1 MRVYLKGLLVL
12 MALGIGVA
20 QAQSVKNIL
29 DAGDRNIRL
38 AQASQDVVDTV
49 VEETRDLV
57 DQYNTVTKEIDG
69 LKVYNSL
76 MDRQIQNQ
84 VDEMARLA
92 ESIDQVTV
100 IERQIMPLMLRMIDG
115 LEQFVALDIPFLEEE
130 RINRVE
136 KLRDL
141 MERSDVS
148 VAEKFRNVF
157 EAFSIE
163 NEYGRTISTYKGALE
178 IGGGTREVEF
188 LQIGRIVLLYQTIDG
203 TFTGTWDKEA
213 GEAGAFVELDSGA
226 ARTQV
231 RQGLR
236 MARKE
241 IAPELLLLPISAAEG
256 AQ

>member
-1 MRVYLKGLLVL
+1 MRVYLKGLVVL
-12 MALGIGVA
+12 LALGFGVA
-20 QAQSVKNIL
+20 QAQSVNKIL
-29 DAGDRNIRL
+29 DAGERNIRL
-38 AQASQDVVDTV
+38 AQASQDRVDKI
-49 VEETRDLV
+49 VEQERELV
-57 DQYNTVTKEIDG
+57 DQYNTVNKEVDG
-69 LKVYNSL
+69 LKVYNAL

-84 VDEMARLA
+84 VEQMAKLA
-92 ESIDQVTV
+92 QSIDQVTV
-100 IERQIMPLMLRMIDG
+100 MERQIMPLMLRMIDG
-115 LEQFVALDIPFLEEE
+115 LEQFISLDIPFLEEE
-130 RINRVE
+130 RTNRVE

-163 NEYGRTISTYKGALE
+163 NEYGRTISTYKGALT
-178 IGGGTREVEF
+178 IAGGTREVEF
-188 LQIGRIVLLYQTIDG
+188 LQIGRIVLLYQTVDG
-203 TFTGTWDKEA
+203 AFTGTWDKEA
-213 GEAGAFVELDSGA
+213 RSFVELDSGA

-241 IAPELLLLPISAAEG
+241 IAPELLLLPIDAAEA

>member
-12 MALGIGVA
+12 MALGFGVA
-20 QAQSVKNIL
+20 QAQGVNNIL
-29 DAGDRNIRL
+29 DAGQRNIRL
-38 AQASQDVVDTV
+38 AQASQDWVDKI
-49 VEETRDLV
+49 VEEERELV
-57 DQYNTVTKEIDG
+57 DQFNTVNKEVDG
-69 LKVYNSL
+69 LKVYNAL
-76 MDRQIQNQ
+76 MSRQIQNQ
-84 VDEMARLA
+84 VDEMAKLA
-92 ESIDQVTV
+92 ESIDHVTIV
-100 IERQIMPLMLRMIDG
+100 ERQIMPLMLRMIDG
-115 LEQFVALDIPFLEEE
+115 LEQFISLDIPFLAKE
-130 RINRVE
+130 RTDRVE

-157 EAFSIE
+157 EAFTIE
-163 NEYGRTISTYKGALE
+163 NEYGRTISTYKDALT
-178 IGGGTREVEF
+178 ISGGTREVEF

-203 TFTGTWDKEA
+203 TFTGTWDKE
-213 GEAGAFVELDSGA
+213 ERSFVELNSGA

-241 IAPELLLLPISAAEG
+241 IAPELLLLPIDAAEA

>member
-12 MALGIGVA
+12 MALGFGVA
-20 QAQSVKNIL
+20 QAQGVNNIL
-29 DAGDRNIRL
+29 DAGQRNIRL
-38 AQASQDVVDTV
+38 AQASQDRVDKI
-49 VEETRDLV
+49 VEEERELV
-57 DQYNTVTKEIDG
+57 DQYNTVNKEVDG
-69 LKVYNSL
+69 LKVYNAL
-76 MDRQIQNQ
+76 MGRQIQNQ
-84 VDEMARLA
+84 VDEMAKLA
-92 ESIDQVTV
+92 ESIDHVTI

-115 LEQFVALDIPFLEEE
+115 LEQFISLDIPFLAKE
-130 RINRVE
+130 RTDRVE

-157 EAFSIE
+157 EAFTIE
-163 NEYGRTISTYKGALE
+163 NEYGRTISTYKDALT
-178 IGGGTREVEF
+178 IAGGTREVEF
-188 LQIGRIVLLYQTIDG
+188 LQIGRIVLLYQTMDG

-213 GEAGAFVELDSGA
+213 RSFVELDSGA

-241 IAPELLLLPISAAEG
+241 IAPELLLLPIDAAEA

>member
-12 MALGIGVA
+12 MALGFGVA
-20 QAQSVKNIL
+20 QAQSVNNIL
-29 DAGDRNIRL
+29 DAGERNIRL
-38 AQASQDVVDTV
+38 AQASQDRVDKI
-49 VEETRDLV
+49 VEQERELV
-57 DQYNTVTKEIDG
+57 DQFNTVNKEVDG
-69 LKVYNSL
+69 LKVYNAL

-84 VDEMARLA
+84 VEEMAKLA

-100 IERQIMPLMLRMIDG
+100 VERQIMPLMLRMIDG
-115 LEQFVALDIPFLEEE
+115 LEKFVSLDIPFLEEE
-130 RINRVE
+130 RMERVE

-163 NEYGRTISTYKGALE
+163 NEYGRTISSYKGALD
-178 IGGGTREVEF
+178 IAGGTREVEF

-203 TFTGTWDKEA
+203 AFTGTWDKE
-213 GEAGAFVELDSGA
+213 EGAFVELDSSA

-241 IAPELLLLPISAAEG
+241 IAPELLMLPIDAAEA

>member
-1 MRVYLKGLLVL
+1 MRVYLKGLVVL
-12 MALGIGVA
+12 MALGFGVA
-20 QAQSVKNIL
+20 QAQSVNNIL
-29 DAGDRNIRL
+29 DAGARNIRL
-38 AQASQDVVDTV
+38 AQASQDRVDKI
-49 VEETRDLV
+49 VEQERELV
-57 DQYNTVTKEIDG
+57 DQFNTVNKEVDG
-69 LKVYNSL
+69 LKVYNAL

-84 VDEMARLA
+84 VEEMAKLA

-100 IERQIMPLMLRMIDG
+100 VERQIMPLMLRMIDG
-115 LEQFVALDIPFLEEE
+115 LEQFISLDIPFLAEE
-130 RINRVE
+130 RMNRVE

-141 MERSDVS
+141 MDRSDVS

-163 NEYGRTISTYKGALE
+163 NDYGRTISSYKGALT
-178 IGGGTREVEF
+178 IAGGTREVEF

-203 TFTGTWDKEA
+203 TFTGTWDKKA
-213 GEAGAFVELDSGA
+213 RSFVELDSGA

-241 IAPELLLLPISAAEG
+241 IAPELLLLPIDAAEA

>member
-1 MRVYLKGLLVL
+1 MRVYLKGLVVL
-12 MALGIGVA
+12 LALGFGVA
-20 QAQSVKNIL
+20 QAQSVNNIL
-29 DAGDRNIRL
+29 DAGERNIRL
-38 AQASQDVVDTV
+38 AQASQDRVDKI
-49 VEETRDLV
+49 VEQERELV
-57 DQYNTVTKEIDG
+57 DQYNTVNKEVDG
-69 LKVYNSL
+69 LKVYNAL

-84 VDEMARLA
+84 VEQMAKLA
-92 ESIDQVTV
+92 QSIDQVTV
-100 IERQIMPLMLRMIDG
+100 MERQIMPLMLRMIDG
-115 LEQFVALDIPFLEEE
+115 LEQFISLDIPFLEEE
-130 RINRVE
+130 RAKRVE

-163 NEYGRTISTYKGALE
+163 NEYGRTMSTYKGALT
-178 IGGGTREVEF
+178 IAGGTREVEF
-188 LQIGRIVLLYQTIDG
+188 LQIGRIVLLYQTLDG
-203 TFTGTWDKEA
+203 AFTGTWDKEVRS
-213 GEAGAFVELDSGA
+213 FVELDSGA

-241 IAPELLLLPISAAEG
+241 IAPELLLLPIDAAEA

>member
-1 MRVYLKGLLVL
+1 MRVYLKGLVVL
-12 MALGIGVA
+12 LALGFGVA
-20 QAQSVKNIL
+20 QAQSVNNIL
-29 DAGDRNIRL
+29 DAGERNIRL
-38 AQASQDVVDTV
+38 AQASQDRVDKI
-49 VEETRDLV
+49 VEQERELV
-57 DQYNTVTKEIDG
+57 DQYNTVNKEVDG

-84 VDEMARLA
+84 VEEMAKLA
-92 ESIDQVTV
+92 KSIDQVTV
-100 IERQIMPLMLRMIDG
+100 MERQIMPLMLRMIDG
-115 LEQFVALDIPFLEEE
+115 LEQFVSLDIPFLEEE
-130 RINRVE
+130 RTNRVE

-163 NEYGRTISTYKGALE
+163 NDYGRTISTYKGALT
-178 IGGGTREVEF
+178 IAGGTREVEF

-203 TFTGTWDKEA
+203 TYTGTWDKEA
-213 GEAGAFVELDSGA
+213 RAFVELDTGA

-236 MARKE
+236 MARQE
-241 IAPELLLLPISAAEG
+241 IAPELLLLPIDAAE
-256 AQ
+256 ATQ

>member
-1 MRVYLKGLLVL
+1 MRVYLKGLVVL
-12 MALGIGVA
+12 LALGFGVA
-20 QAQSVKNIL
+20 QAQQSVNNIL
-29 DAGDRNIRL
+29 DAGERNIRL
-38 AQASQDVVDTV
+38 AQASQDRVDKI
-49 VEETRDLV
+49 VEQERELV
-57 DQYNTVTKEIDG
+57 DQYNTVNKEVDG
-69 LKVYNSL
+69 LKVYNAL

-84 VDEMARLA
+84 VEQMAKLA
-92 ESIDQVTV
+92 QSIDQVT
-100 IERQIMPLMLRMIDG
+100 IMERQIMPLMLRMIDG
-115 LEQFVALDIPFLEEE
+115 LEQFISLDIPFLEEE
-130 RINRVE
+130 RTNRVE

-163 NEYGRTISTYKGALE
+163 NEYGRTMSTYKGALT
-178 IGGGTREVEF
+178 IAGGTREVEF
-188 LQIGRIVLLYQTIDG
+188 LQIGRIVLLYQTLDG
-203 TFTGTWDKEA
+203 AFTGTWDKEA
-213 GEAGAFVELDSGA
+213 RSFVELDSGA

-241 IAPELLLLPISAAEG
+241 IAPELLLLPIDAAEA

>member
-1 MRVYLKGLLVL
+1 MRVYLKGLVVL
-12 MALGIGVA
+12 LALGFGVA
-20 QAQSVKNIL
+20 QAQSVNNIL
-29 DAGDRNIRL
+29 AAGEQNIRL
-38 AQASQDVVDTV
+38 AQASQDRVDKI
-49 VEETRDLV
+49 VEEERELV
-57 DQYNTVTKEIDG
+57 DQYNTVNKEVDG
-69 LKVYNSL
+69 LKVYNAL
-76 MDRQIQNQ
+76 MNRQIQNQ
-84 VDEMARLA
+84 VEEMAKLA
-92 ESIDQVTV
+92 ASIDQVTV
-100 IERQIMPLMLRMIDG
+100 VERQIMPMMLRMIDG
-115 LEQFVALDIPFLEEE
+115 LEQFIALDIPFLEKE
-130 RINRVE
+130 RTDRVE

-163 NEYGRTISTYKGALE
+163 NDYGRTISSYKGALT
-178 IGGGTREVEF
+178 IAGGTREVEF

-213 GEAGAFVELDSGA
+213 HSFVELDSGA

-241 IAPELLLLPISAAEG
+241 IAPELLLLPINAAEA

>member
-1 MRVYLKGLLVL
+1 MRVYLKGLVVL
-12 MALGIGVA
+12 LALGFGVA
-20 QAQSVKNIL
+20 QAQSVNNIL
-29 DAGDRNIRL
+29 DAGERNIRL
-38 AQASQDVVDTV
+38 AQASQDRVDKIG
-49 VEETRDLV
+49 EQERELV
-57 DQYNTVTKEIDG
+57 DQYNTVNKEVDG
-69 LKVYNSL
+69 LKVYNAL

-84 VDEMARLA
+84 VEQMAKLA
-92 ESIDQVTV
+92 QSIDQVT
-100 IERQIMPLMLRMIDG
+100 IMERQIMPLMLRMIDG
-115 LEQFVALDIPFLEEE
+115 LEQFISLDIPFLEEE
-130 RINRVE
+130 RTNRVE

-163 NEYGRTISTYKGALE
+163 NEYGRTISTYKGALT
-178 IGGGTREVEF
+178 IAGGTREVEF
-188 LQIGRIVLLYQTIDG
+188 LQIGRIVLLYQTVDG
-203 TFTGTWDKEA
+203 AFTGTWDKEA
-213 GEAGAFVELDSGA
+213 RSFVELDSGA

-241 IAPELLLLPISAAEG
+241 IAPELLLLPIDAAEA

>member
-12 MALGIGVA
+12 MALGFGVA
-20 QAQSVKNIL
+20 QAQGVNNIL
-29 DAGDRNIRL
+29 DAGGRNIRL
-38 AQASQDVVDTV
+38 AQASQDRVDKI
-49 VEETRDLV
+49 VEQERELV
-57 DQYNTVTKEIDG
+57 DQYNTVNKEVDG
-69 LKVYNSL
+69 LKVYNAL
-76 MDRQIQNQ
+76 MARQIQNQ
-84 VDEMARLA
+84 VDEMAKLA
-92 ESIDQVTV
+92 ESIDHVTI

-115 LEQFVALDIPFLEEE
+115 LEQFISLDIPFLAKE
-130 RINRVE
+130 RTDRVE

-157 EAFSIE
+157 EAFTIE
-163 NEYGRTISTYKGALE
+163 NEYGRTISTYKDALT
-178 IGGGTREVEF
+178 IAGGTREVEF
-188 LQIGRIVLLYQTIDG
+188 LQIGRIVLLYQTMDG

-213 GEAGAFVELDSGA
+213 RSFVELDSGA

-241 IAPELLLLPISAAEG
+241 IAPELLLLPIDAAEA

>member
-1 MRVYLKGLLVL
+1 MRVYLKGLVVL
-12 MALGIGVA
+12 LALGFGVA
-20 QAQSVKNIL
+20 QAQSVNNIL
-29 DAGDRNIRL
+29 DAGERNIRL
-38 AQASQDVVDTV
+38 AQASQDRVDKI
-49 VEETRDLV
+49 VEQERKLV
-57 DQYNTVTKEIDG
+57 DQYNTVNKEVDG
-69 LKVYNSL
+69 LKVYNAL

-84 VDEMARLA
+84 VEQMAKLA
-92 ESIDQVTV
+92 QSIDQVT
-100 IERQIMPLMLRMIDG
+100 IMERQIMPLMLRMIDG
-115 LEQFVALDIPFLEEE
+115 LEQFISLDIPFLEEE
-130 RINRVE
+130 RTNRVE

-163 NEYGRTISTYKGALE
+163 NEYGRTISTYKGALT
-178 IGGGTREVEF
+178 IAGGTREVEF
-188 LQIGRIVLLYQTIDG
+188 LQIGRIVLLYQTVDG
-203 TFTGTWDKEA
+203 AFTGTWDKEA
-213 GEAGAFVELDSGA
+213 RSFVELDSGA

-241 IAPELLLLPISAAEG
+241 IAPELLLLPIDAAEA

>member
-1 MRVYLKGLLVL
+1 MRVYLKGLVVL
-12 MALGIGVA
+12 LALGCGVA
-20 QAQSVKNIL
+20 QAQQSVNNIL
-29 DAGDRNIRL
+29 DAGERNIRL
-38 AQASQDVVDTV
+38 AQASQDRVDKI
-49 VEETRDLV
+49 VEQERELV
-57 DQYNTVTKEIDG
+57 DQYNTVNKEVDG
-69 LKVYNSL
+69 LKVYNAL

-84 VDEMARLA
+84 VEQMAKLA
-92 ESIDQVTV
+92 QSIDQVT
-100 IERQIMPLMLRMIDG
+100 IMERQIMPLMLRMIDG
-115 LEQFVALDIPFLEEE
+115 LEQFISLDIPFLEEE
-130 RINRVE
+130 RTNRVE

-163 NEYGRTISTYKGALE
+163 NEYGRTMSTYKGALT
-178 IGGGTREVEF
+178 IAGGTREVEF
-188 LQIGRIVLLYQTIDG
+188 LQIGRIVLLYQTVDG
-203 TFTGTWDKEA
+203 AFTGTWDKEA
-213 GEAGAFVELDSGA
+213 RSFVELDSGA

-241 IAPELLLLPISAAEG
+241 IAPELLLLPIDAAEA

>member
-1 MRVYLKGLLVL
+1 MRVYLKGLVVL
-12 MALGIGVA
+12 LALGFGVA
-20 QAQSVKNIL
+20 QAQSVNNIL
-29 DAGDRNIRL
+29 DAGERNIRL
-38 AQASQDVVDTV
+38 AQASQDRVDKI
-49 VEETRDLV
+49 VEQERELV
-57 DQYNTVTKEIDG
+57 DQYNTVNKEVDG
-69 LKVYNSL
+69 LKVYNAL

-84 VDEMARLA
+84 VEQMAKLA
-92 ESIDQVTV
+92 QSIDQVTV
-100 IERQIMPLMLRMIDG
+100 MERQIMPLMLRMIDG
-115 LEQFVALDIPFLEEE
+115 LEQFISLDIPFLEEE
-130 RINRVE
+130 RTNRVE

-163 NEYGRTISTYKGALE
+163 NEYGRTISTYKDALT
-178 IGGGTREVEF
+178 IAGGTREVEF
-188 LQIGRIVLLYQTIDG
+188 LQIGRIVLLYQTVDG
-203 TFTGTWDKEA
+203 AFTGTWDKEA
-213 GEAGAFVELDSGA
+213 RSFVELDSGA

-241 IAPELLLLPISAAEG
+241 IAPELLLLPIDAAEA

>member
-12 MALGIGVA
+12 MALGFGVA
-20 QAQSVKNIL
+20 QAQSVNNIL
-29 DAGDRNIRL
+29 DAGERNIRL
-38 AQASQDVVDTV
+38 AQVSQDRVDNI
-49 VEETRDLV
+49 VEEERDLL
-57 DQYNTVTKEIDG
+57 DKYNTVNKEVDG
-69 LKVYNSL
+69 LKVYNAL

-84 VDEMARLA
+84 VDEMATLA
-92 ESIDQVTV
+92 ESIDQVTIV
-100 IERQIMPLMLRMIDG
+100 ERQIMPLMLRMIDG
-115 LEQFVALDIPFLEEE
+115 LEQFISLDIPFLAKE
-130 RINRVE
+130 RTDRVE

-157 EAFSIE
+157 EAFTIE
-163 NEYGRTISTYKGALE
+163 NEYGRTISTYKDALT
-178 IGGGTREVEF
+178 IAGGTREVEF

-203 TFTGTWDKEA
+203 TFTGTWDKKA
-213 GEAGAFVELDSGA
+213 RSFVELDSGA

-241 IAPELLLLPISAAEG
+241 IAPELLLLPIDAAEA

>member
-12 MALGIGVA
+12 MALGFGVA
-20 QAQSVKNIL
+20 QAQGVNNIL
-29 DAGDRNIRL
+29 DAGQRNIRL
-38 AQASQDVVDTV
+38 AQASQDRVDKI
-49 VEETRDLV
+49 VEEERELV
-57 DQYNTVTKEIDG
+57 DQYNTVNKEVDG
-69 LKVYNSL
+69 LKVYNAL
-76 MDRQIQNQ
+76 MARQIQNQ
-84 VDEMARLA
+84 VDEMAKLA
-92 ESIDQVTV
+92 ESIDQVTIV
-100 IERQIMPLMLRMIDG
+100 ERQIMPLMLRMIDG
-115 LEQFVALDIPFLEEE
+115 LEQFISLDIPFLAKE
-130 RINRVE
+130 RTDRVE

-157 EAFSIE
+157 EAFTIE
-163 NEYGRTISTYKGALE
+163 NEYGRTISTYKDALT
-178 IGGGTREVEF
+178 IAGGTREVEF
-188 LQIGRIVLLYQTIDG
+188 LQIGRIVLLYQTMDG

-213 GEAGAFVELDSGA
+213 RSFVELDSGA

-241 IAPELLLLPISAAEG
+241 IAPELLLLPIDAAEA

>member
-1 MRVYLKGLLVL
+1 MRVYLKGLVVL
-12 MALGIGVA
+12 LALGFGVA
-20 QAQSVKNIL
+20 QAQSVNNIL
-29 DAGDRNIRL
+29 DAGERNIRL
-38 AQASQDVVDTV
+38 AQASQDRVDKI
-49 VEETRDLV
+49 VEQERELV
-57 DQYNTVTKEIDG
+57 DQYNTVNKEVDG
-69 LKVYNSL
+69 LKVYNAL

-84 VDEMARLA
+84 VEQMAKLA
-92 ESIDQVTV
+92 QSIDQVTV
-100 IERQIMPLMLRMIDG
+100 MERQIMPLMLRMIDG
-115 LEQFVALDIPFLEEE
+115 LEQFISLDIPFLEEE
-130 RINRVE
+130 RTKRVE

-163 NEYGRTISTYKGALE
+163 NEYGRTISTYKGALT
-178 IGGGTREVEF
+178 IAGGTREVEF
-188 LQIGRIVLLYQTIDG
+188 LQIGRIVLLYQTVDG
-203 TFTGTWDKEA
+203 AFTGTWDKEA
-213 GEAGAFVELDSGA
+213 RSFVELDSGA

-241 IAPELLLLPISAAEG
+241 IAPELLLLPIDAAEA

>member
-12 MALGIGVA
+12 MALGFGVA
-20 QAQSVKNIL
+20 QAQSVNNIL
-29 DAGDRNIRL
+29 DAGERNIRL
-38 AQASQDVVDTV
+38 AQASQDRVDNI
-49 VEETRDLV
+49 VEEEHDLL
-57 DQYNTVTKEIDG
+57 DSYNTVNKETDG
-69 LKVYNSL
+69 LKVYNAL
-76 MDRQIQNQ
+76 MGRQIRDQ
-84 VDEMARLA
+84 VDEMAKLA

-100 IERQIMPLMLRMIDG
+100 IERQIMPLMLRMIED
-115 LEQFVALDIPFLEEE
+115 LDDFITLDIPFLEVE
-130 RINRVE
+130 RKERVE

-148 VAEKFRNVF
+148 VAEKFRYVF
-157 EAFSIE
+157 EAYTIE
-163 NEYGRTISTYKGALE
+163 QEFGRTISSYKGELE
-178 IGGGTREVEF
+178 IEGGTREVEF

-203 TFTGTWDKEA
+203 TFTGTWDRET
-213 GEAGAFVELDSGA
+213 GDFVELDSGA

-241 IAPELLLLPISAAEG
+241 IAPELLLLPINAAEA

>member
-1 MRVYLKGLLVL
+1 MRVYLKGLVVL
-12 MALGIGVA
+12 LALGFGVA
-20 QAQSVKNIL
+20 QAQSVNNIL
-29 DAGDRNIRL
+29 DAGERNIRL
-38 AQASQDVVDTV
+38 AQASQDRVDKI
-49 VEETRDLV
+49 VEQERELV
-57 DQYNTVTKEIDG
+57 DQYNTVNKEVDG
-69 LKVYNSL
+69 LKVYNAL

-84 VDEMARLA
+84 VEQMAKLA
-92 ESIDQVTV
+92 QSIDQVT
-100 IERQIMPLMLRMIDG
+100 IMERQIMPLMLRMIDG
-115 LEQFVALDIPFLEEE
+115 LEQFISLDIPFLEEE
-130 RINRVE
+130 RAKRVE

-163 NEYGRTISTYKGALE
+163 NEYGRTISTYKGALT
-178 IGGGTREVEF
+178 IAGGTREVEF
-188 LQIGRIVLLYQTIDG
+188 LQIGRIVLLYQTVDG
-203 TFTGTWDKEA
+203 AFTGTWDKEA
-213 GEAGAFVELDSGA
+213 RSFVELDSGA

-241 IAPELLLLPISAAEG
+241 IAPELLLLPIDAAEA

>member
-1 MRVYLKGLLVL
+1 MRVYLKGLVVL
-12 MALGIGVA
+12 LALGFGVA
-20 QAQSVKNIL
+20 QAQQSVNNIL
-29 DAGDRNIRL
+29 DAGERNIRL
-38 AQASQDVVDTV
+38 AQASQDRVDKI
-49 VEETRDLV
+49 VEQERELV
-57 DQYNTVTKEIDG
+57 DQYNTVNKEVDG
-69 LKVYNSL
+69 LKVYNAL

-84 VDEMARLA
+84 VEQMAKLA
-92 ESIDQVTV
+92 QSIDQVT
-100 IERQIMPLMLRMIDG
+100 IMERQIMPLMLRMIDG
-115 LEQFVALDIPFLEEE
+115 LEQFISLDIPFLEEE
-130 RINRVE
+130 RTNRVE

-163 NEYGRTISTYKGALE
+163 NEYGRTMSTYKGALT
-178 IGGGTREVEF
+178 IAGGTREVEF
-188 LQIGRIVLLYQTIDG
+188 LQIGRIVLLYQTLDG
-203 TFTGTWDKEA
+203 AFTGTWDKEVRK
-213 GEAGAFVELDSGA
+213 FVELDSSA

-241 IAPELLLLPISAAEG
+241 IAPELLLLPIDAAEA

>member
-1 MRVYLKGLLVL
+1 MRVYLKGLVVL
-12 MALGIGVA
+12 LALGFGVA
-20 QAQSVKNIL
+20 QAQSVNNIL
-29 DAGDRNIRL
+29 DAGERNIRL
-38 AQASQDVVDTV
+38 AQASQDRVDKI
-49 VEETRDLV
+49 VEQERELV
-57 DQYNTVTKEIDG
+57 DQYNTVNKEVDG
-69 LKVYNSL
+69 LKVYNAL

-84 VDEMARLA
+84 VEQMAKLA
-92 ESIDQVTV
+92 QSIDQVT
-100 IERQIMPLMLRMIDG
+100 IMERQIMPLMLRMIDG
-115 LEQFVALDIPFLEEE
+115 LEQFISLDIPFLEEE
-130 RINRVE
+130 RTNRVE

-163 NEYGRTISTYKGALE
+163 NEYGRTISTYKGALT
-178 IGGGTREVEF
+178 IAGGTREVEF
-188 LQIGRIVLLYQTIDG
+188 LQIGRIVLLYQTVDG
-203 TFTGTWDKEA
+203 AFTGTWDKEA
-213 GEAGAFVELDSGA
+213 RSFVELDSGA

-241 IAPELLLLPISAAEG
+241 IAPELLLLPIDAAEA